1 MPKFIGILFEH
12 FSAIVTFAENI
23 ITMAKKDDWW
33 TSPTEGENGSLIM
46 VTGRRDVEKF
56 RDNPKYSIRV
66 EVSWKYDGESNGM
79 PDTATSQL
87 MEEVHDALLAVFAKD
102 PVAVMTGIY
111 TGDNRRDW
119 VFYTLSTH
127 IFQKKIN
134 EALAAFPL
142 LPLEIYAEND
152 PDWAE
157 YAEMREL
164 SEISVSDD
172 D

>member
-1 MPKFIGILFEH
+1 
-12 FSAIVTFAENI
+12 
-23 ITMAKKDDWW
+23 MAKNDDWW
-33 TSPTEGENGSLIM
+33 TSPTEADNGSLIM
-46 VTGRRDVEKF
+46 VTGRRDIDKF
-56 RDNPKYSIRV
+56 RDNPKFSIRV
-66 EVSWKYDGESNGM
+66 EVTWKYDGESNGM

-87 MEEVHDALLAVFAKD
+87 MEEVHDALAAVFDKD
-102 PVAVMTGIY
+102 PVAVLTGIY

-134 EALAAFPL
+134 DALAQFPM

-164 SEISVSDD
+164 SEISASDD
-172 D
+172 

>member
-1 MPKFIGILFEH
+1 
-12 FSAIVTFAENI
+12 
-23 ITMAKKDDWW
+23 MAKKDDWW
-33 TSPTEGENGSLIM
+33 TSPTEGENGALIM

-134 EALAAFPL
+134 DALAAFPL

-164 SEISVSDD
+164 SEISASDD

>member
-1 MPKFIGILFEH
+1 
-12 FSAIVTFAENI
+12 
-23 ITMAKKDDWW
+23 MAKKDDWW
-33 TSPTEGENGSLIM
+33 TSPTEGENGALIM

-79 PDTATSQL
+79 PGTATSQL

-119 VFYTLSTH
+119 VFYT
-127 IFQKKIN
+127 
-134 EALAAFPL
+134 
-142 LPLEIYAEND
+142 
-152 PDWAE
+152 
-157 YAEMREL
+157 
-164 SEISVSDD
+164 
-172 D
+172 